1 MTLNGKTSSKL
12 SILYVDDEANLL
24 NLCKIF
30 LEQSGDFAVTTSMS
44 PPDAIHLLSEQVFD
58 AIISDYQMPEM
69 DGIEFLRHIRAK
81 SNTTPFIIFTGRGRE
96 EVVIDAINAGVDFY
110 LQKGGPPK
118 AMFAELSHKV
128 RQAVGR
134 ARAEEA
140 LRNEQEKYSKAFHSV
155 PDMIAINETG
165 TGLFLEINDA
175 VIRIFGYER
184 EELVGKSI
192 WDLNIWCQPEDL
204 SDIITRLQKQK
215 RVQKLE
221 LRLYRK
227 SGEEFTAEFSSEVI
241 TLGTNEVLLTVVH
254 DITDRKREEEA
265 LRNALAEK
273 ETLLREVHYRVKTNL
288 VGIVNSIDLQIN
300 SLTDP
305 VHISQFKSLQVRIR
319 SMEFVY
325 ELLYLSGDIS
335 RIEITTYLKTLFQ
348 YLIQMDKT
356 KTRVSCKIESDNI
369 TMPIETAIP
378 FGLIISEIVTNSL
391 KYAFPHEFSCSEI
404 RGVPC
409 TITLTLKC
417 EGSDYL
423 LIVADN
429 GLGIPVGTDVS
440 MPRSLGLYL
449 IRFIV
454 EHQLQG
460 ILEISTTEGTV
471 YTIRFPESTFKE

>member
-1 MTLNGKTSSKL
+1 
-12 SILYVDDEANLL
+12 
-24 NLCKIF
+24 
-30 LEQSGDFAVTTSMS
+30 
-44 PPDAIHLLSEQVFD
+44 
-58 AIISDYQMPEM
+58 
-69 DGIEFLRHIRAK
+69 
-81 SNTTPFIIFTGRGRE
+81 
-96 EVVIDAINAGVDFY
+96 
-110 LQKGGPPK
+110 
-118 AMFAELSHKV
+118 
-128 RQAVGR
+128 
-134 ARAEEA
+134 
-140 LRNEQEKYSKAFHSV
+140 
-155 PDMIAINETG
+155 
-165 TGLFLEINDA
+165 
-175 VIRIFGYER
+175 
-184 EELVGKSI
+184 
-192 WDLNIWCQPEDL
+192 
-204 SDIITRLQKQK
+204 
-215 RVQKLE
+215 
-221 LRLYRK
+221 
-227 SGEEFTAEFSSEVI
+227 
-241 TLGTNEVLLTVVH
+241 
-254 DITDRKREEEA
+254 
-265 LRNALAEK
+265 
-273 ETLLREVHYRVKTNL
+273 
-288 VGIVNSIDLQIN
+288 
-300 SLTDP
+300 
-305 VHISQFKSLQVRIR
+305 
-319 SMEFVY
+319 MEFVY

-460 ILEISTTEGTV
+460 ILEISTIEGTV